1 MPRFI
6 EGVLKGDG
14 KKIAIVVSR
23 FNEFVTT
30 RLLDGAVDGL
40 TRTGVADED
49 ITVVRVPGAFEIPLA
64 AKRLATSGTYQAVV
78 CLGAVIRG
86 ETPHFE
92 YISAEAARGIAQASL
107 ESNVP
112 VIFGVITTETV
123 EQAMERSGT
132 KDGNRGFEA
141 ALAAVEMASLN
152 DEL

>member
-132 KDGNRGFEA
+132 KDSNRGFEA